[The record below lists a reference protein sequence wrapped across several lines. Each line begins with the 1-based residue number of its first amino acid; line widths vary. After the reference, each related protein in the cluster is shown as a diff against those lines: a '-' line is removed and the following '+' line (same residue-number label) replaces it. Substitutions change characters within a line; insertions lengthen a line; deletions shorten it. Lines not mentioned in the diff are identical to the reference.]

1 MHGTIG
7 MTVRMIVIVSVVMC
21 MNVIMIMRVLV
32 RRTVFMQ
39 MVVHM
44 FALHRLMRVIV
55 RCAVGMHMKMAAVLV
70 TVLAVLHRLAVYGR
84 FSCAAT
90 AYITH

>member
-1 MHGTIG
+1 MRV
-7 MTVRMIVIVSVVMC
+7 TVRMIMSVVMCVSVSVVMI
-21 MNVIMIMRVLV
+21 MNMLM

-44 FALHRLMRVIV
+44 FALYRLMRVIV
-55 RCAVGMHMKMAAVLV
+55 RCAVGMHVKMATVLV
-70 TVLAVLHRLAVYGR
+70 TVLAVLHRLAVYGC
-84 FSCAAT
+84 FSCAAA